1 MLDESTDKAV
11 AEEVIIY
18 VRFVHI
24 PMGQSVTRFL
34 AISSIEGHPDASNIF
49 SAVERVVGS
58 EGFDLPLSQVV
69 SQTSDGASTMLSTV
83 RGVAARAKSFNS
95 HIFIQHCFNHH
106 LVLAGK
112 DGQHHIPN
120 EVENTIKDVLNH
132 FKYSAVSQSQL
143 KSLLEL
149 RDEKYVKLVSYHKI
163 RWLSLN
169 ECVQRLSNLHTILCK
184 YF

>member
-1 MLDESTDKAV
+1 MLDKSTDKAV

-18 VRFVHI
+18 VRFVDI
-24 PMGQSVTRFL
+24 PRGQIVTRFL
-34 AISSIEGHPDASNIF
+34 CISPVEGHPDASNIF

-69 SQTSDGASTMLSTV
+69 SQTSDGASTMLSTI
-83 RGVAARAKSFNS
+83 RGVAAKAKSTFNS
-95 HIFIQHCFNHH
+95 HMFIQHCFNHS

-132 FKYSAVSQSQL
+132 FRFSAVSQSQL
-143 KSLLEL
+143 KSILEL
-149 RDEKYVKLVSYHKI
+149 REERFVKLVSYHKI

-169 ECVQRLSNLHTILCK
+169 ECVQRLSSLHAILCV
-184 YF
+184 F